1 MRGGLQSPP
10 FCLITVMTDGKIP
23 QHVAI
28 ILDGNGRWAKSR
40 RLPRTQGHLEGV
52 KRVDDAID
60 TCIKMGIKVL
70 TVYVFSTE
78 NWNRPKNEV
87 SMLIHTLVAVL
98 NRKVKKMHE
107 AGVRLQF
114 IGRRQGIPD
123 QVTKGFEDATQLTK
137 NNTRITVN
145 VAFNYGGRTE
155 ILDAVDQIIN
165 DVQSGKIRKEDV
177 TEKLFG
183 DYLYT
188 RGLPDP
194 DLLIRTSGEKR
205 ISNFLLWQ
213 LSYAEFY
220 FTDKFWPD
228 FDETEFRKAIEDF
241 QSRERRYGGLS
252 KS

>member
-1 MRGGLQSPP
+1 
-10 FCLITVMTDGKIP
+10 MTDGKIP

-52 KRVDDAID
+52 KRVDEAIN

-78 NWNRPKNEV
+78 NWSRPKNEV
-87 SMLIHTLVAVL
+87 SMLIHTLVAAL
-98 NRKVKKMHE
+98 NRKVRKMHE

-123 QVTKGFEDATQLTK
+123 QVTKGFEDATKLTK
-137 NNTRITVN
+137 DNTKITVN

-155 ILDAVDQIIN
+155 ILEAFSQILE
-165 DVQSGKIRKEDV
+165 DVQTGKIRKEDIS
-177 TEKLFG
+177 EQMFG

-228 FDETEFRKAIEDF
+228 FNEAEFRKAIEDF
-241 QSRERRYGGLS
+241 QGRERRYGGLL
-252 KS
+252 K

>member
-1 MRGGLQSPP
+1 MDEKR
-10 FCLITVMTDGKIP
+10 IP
-23 QHVAI
+23 KHVAI

-52 KRVDDAID
+52 KRVDEAID
-60 TCIKMGIKVL
+60 TCIKVGIQVM
-70 TVYVFSTE
+70 TIYVFSTE

-98 NRKVKKMHE
+98 NRKVRKMHE
-107 AGVRLQF
+107 KGVRLQF

-123 QVTKGFEDATQLTK
+123 QVVKGFEDATELTK
-137 NNTRITVN
+137 NNTRLTVN

-155 ILDAVDQIIN
+155 ILDGIAQVLA
-165 DVQSGKIRKEDV
+165 DVKSGTLKQEDLNEE
-177 TEKLFG
+177 TFG
-183 DYLYT
+183 QYLYT

-220 FTDKFWPD
+220 FTEKYWPD
-228 FDETEFRKAIEDF
+228 FNEAEFMKAIEDF
-241 QSRERRYGGLS
+241 QNRERRFGGLTS
-252 KS
+252 K

>member
-1 MRGGLQSPP
+1 MSE
-10 FCLITVMTDGKIP
+10 VKIP

-52 KRVDDAID
+52 KRVDEAID
-60 TCIKMGIKVL
+60 TCIKIGIKVL
-70 TVYVFSTE
+70 TIYVFSTE

-98 NRKVKKMHE
+98 NRKVRRMHE

-123 QVTKGFEDATQLTK
+123 QVTKGFEDATELTK
-137 NNTRITVN
+137 NNTKLTVN

-155 ILDAVDQIIN
+155 ILDAVGKIVDDI
-165 DVQSGKIRKEDV
+165 QSGKIKKDDV
-177 TEKLFG
+177 NEALFG
-183 DYLYT
+183 EYLYT

-220 FTDKFWPD
+220 FTEKFWPE
-228 FDETEFRKAIEDF
+228 FTEEEFRKAIADF
-241 QSRERRYGGLS
+241 QSRDRRYGGLT
-252 KS
+252 KQ